1 MANFSK
7 IKNRELLSQKVYR
20 IIKRDIIQGK
30 LISHTRLFEERIAE
44 QMNISRTPVR
54 EALRLLSAEGFV
66 KLIPNIGIV
75 VNQVCLQD
83 LLDVL
88 NIRLQLETY
97 AVRLASQKIIEKD
110 IKNLRMIIQ
119 QMEES
124 VVNKNALD
132 YSNLNFKY
140 HKNIINISKNKK
152 LIEICDNLHQQSEH
166 WIRAL
171 GVQERLKHSLQEHI
185 DICDSLNE
193 RDINRAK
200 KAMHFHLSNLIE
212 NVFKNGFEEDKINLN
227 KEIIKQYSENKRKVE
242 ITNKPEGD
250 RKKEEG

>member
-1 MANFSK
+1 MASFSK
-7 IKNRELLSQKVYR
+7 IRNRELLSHKVYR
-20 IIKRDIIQGK
+20 IIKRDIIKGK
-30 LISHTRLFEERIAE
+30 LVFHTRLFEEKIAE

-75 VNQVCLQD
+75 VNQVYPQD

-88 NIRLQLETY
+88 NIRIQLETY
-97 AVRLASQKIIEKD
+97 AIKLAAQKINEKD
-110 IKNLRMIIQ
+110 IKNLKKIIK

-124 VVNKNALD
+124 VDSKNALA

-140 HKNIINISKNKK
+140 HKNIINISENKK

-166 WIRAL
+166 WIKAL
-171 GVQERLKHSLQEHI
+171 GIQERLKCSLREHI
-185 DICDSLNE
+185 EIYSSLNE
-193 RDINRAK
+193 KDINRAK

-212 NVFKNGFEEDKINLN
+212 NVFKNGFEEDKISLN
-227 KEIIKQYSENKRKVE
+227 QEIIKQYSENNKEDRDNKQTRK
-242 ITNKPEGD
+242 
-250 RKKEEG
+250 